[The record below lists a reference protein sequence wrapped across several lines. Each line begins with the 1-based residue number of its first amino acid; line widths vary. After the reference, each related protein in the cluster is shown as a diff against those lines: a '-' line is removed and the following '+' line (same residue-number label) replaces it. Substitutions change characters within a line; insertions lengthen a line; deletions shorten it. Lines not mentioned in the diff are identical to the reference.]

1 MNSRTQTAPALLLC
15 LAALLAAAGCGSD
28 LKPDAP
34 GVDGSTLFPI
44 VVQLDW
50 VAEPEH
56 GAFYTAE
63 ALGYFTAEGLDVTLH
78 QGGANANVLEKVAT
92 NRANF
97 GQWDSTNS
105 MVAIQEGLPIINIA
119 AVFQHDPSVLM
130 LHESNPVEG
139 FADLDGQLIK
149 ARPEWAFLP
158 FLRRTYGID
167 FRIVPH
173 DFGLELLVA
182 DKTMIQQGYFI
193 AEPYHASKQGAR
205 LRWLHV
211 WDAGYDNC
219 NTLIAN
225 RAFITEHP
233 QQTRAFLRAYYRGYR
248 EYMEGDPQPAH
259 RLMQEVNDQVTP
271 AFLSWSRLMIREQKL
286 DRGDPARGGPGEY
299 LVLTSQR
306 MQDQITML
314 EQLDI
319 LEPGKLTAS
328 DVMTDEFLPW
338 KLMDPVTASTDEEAD
353 NDAGAGE

>member
-1 MNSRTQTAPALLLC
+1 MSSTKRTIWPALLLA
-15 LAALLAAAGCGSD
+15 LALAAGCGGD
-28 LKPDAP
+28 ERMDAP

-63 ALGYFTAEGLDVTLH
+63 ALGYFTAEGLHVELH

-105 MVAIQEGLPIINIA
+105 MIAIQEGLPIINVA

-130 LHESNPVEG
+130 LHESNPVDT

-158 FLRRTYGID
+158 YLKRAYGID
-167 FRIVPH
+167 FRIIPQ
-173 DFGLELLVA
+173 DFGLEMLVA
-182 DKTMIQQGYFI
+182 DTSMIQQGYFI
-193 AEPYHASKQGAR
+193 AEPYHASTQGAR
-205 LRWLHV
+205 LKWLHV

-225 RAFITEHP
+225 RTFIAEHP
-233 QQTRAFLRAYYRGYR
+233 EETRAFLRAYYRGYK
-248 EYMEGDPQPAH
+248 EYLEGNPQPAH
-259 RLMQEVNDQVTP
+259 QRMMEVNGQVTP

-286 DRGDPARGGPGEY
+286 GRGDPERGGPDEY
-299 LVLTSQR
+299 LVLSR
-306 MQDQITML
+306 ERIAGQIEML
-314 EQLDI
+314 EQLEI
-319 LEPGKLTAS
+319 IEPGKLS
-328 DVMTDEFLPW
+328 VDDVMTDAFLPE
-338 KLMDPVTASTDEEAD
+338 KLMDTTGSP
-353 NDAGAGE
+353 